1 MLSIV
6 ATEPNCYPNFTL
18 YSSQHSLQH
27 IAVNLDYDQNLGNE
41 ILYLLDVSM
50 LKQNIDPIDRRF
62 LIKIIVIQY

>member
-6 ATEPNCYPNFTL
+6 ATEPNCCPNFTF
-18 YSSQHSLQH
+18 
-27 IAVNLDYDQNLGNE
+27 YDQYLEGK
-41 ILYLLDVSM
+41 ILYLLDVSK